1 MFLKITL
8 LILGVIF
15 SYQAQAQAQIC
26 TATVDNDANCGNNGC
41 VSATTTGGNGP
52 YTYVWHDLNNSFPPI
67 ASISTNNQRCNLP
80 EGDFYCVITDA
91 NNDVCTTNTVTVANT
106 AASLQSLHLV
116 RFLVTGYVME
126 NLVYLLYPLVEI
138 IYTWSDDPSLS
149 NILGTGTT
157 LSMHV
162 QVHIISS

>member
-1 MFLKITL
+1 MENFYKVFLKITL

-80 EGDFYCVITDA
+80 EGDYYCVITDA

-106 AASLQSLHLV
+106 AASLQSFTSGQISCNGLCDGEFGVFALP
-116 RFLVTGYVME
+116 FSGNYT
-126 NLVYLLYPLVEI
+126 
-138 IYTWSDDPSLS
+138 YTWSDDPSLS
-149 NILGTGTT
+149 NI
-157 LSMHV
+157 
-162 QVHIISS
+162 